1 MEKHIISTRRPFE
14 PRMTP
19 HTRQSPSL
27 ARATFDIRRSTF
39 YALLLMVLL
48 AACVPPADLPQPAPR
63 IIFPTDSRPTPTR
76 APSPLPGPTRTP
88 RPTPAAPPLTEYRAL
103 WVDGFSPG
111 LQTPEQITQLV
122 RDCQSISC
130 NVLVVQV
137 RIYANALHAKSSEP
151 RASNYPAGFDP
162 LTDVISK
169 AHSVSPPIEVYA
181 WMNAFPVWPSDLD
194 PPTDPRHILNTHG
207 LTASGADNWLS
218 LNEQGNT
225 NGIGLY
231 NLDPGNPDAAL
242 YVVNQAISVVKN
254 YAVDGVHLD
263 YIRYMGINWGYNP
276 TSVARFNARFNKT
289 GTPASDDAQWSQ
301 WRRDQVTGVVRRIWL
316 EATAANPRIK
326 VSAALIPWG
335 DGPANDA
342 EWQSASAYRTVF
354 QDWRAWLEEGILDIA
369 FPMNYFPDS
378 SLPANFDHWIEFEK
392 NHRYN
397 RHVVIGMGNYL
408 NSLEESLSQI
418 RRARGRS
425 TANQR
430 ADGISIY
437 VYNQTDKDRL
447 PFAQFVE
454 ATTLG
459 LTPGPAI
466 PVFAPQ
472 AYIPPMPWKSAPATG
487 HLMGTV
493 TSDGKPADGVTA
505 TLTGPAK
512 RTATTDGS
520 GFFGLVDLPPGA
532 YRVSTG
538 SITQTATIRAGV
550 VTTLTLSLGR

>member
-1 MEKHIISTRRPFE
+1 VRFDLRPSTFVV
-14 PRMTP
+14 
-19 HTRQSPSL
+19 
-27 ARATFDIRRSTF
+27 RRSSREAVIRHLTLC
-39 YALLLMVLL
+39 AILLL
-48 AACVPPADLPQPAPR
+48 AACAAPAVPPQPAPR
-63 IIFPTDSRPTPTR
+63 IIFPTDNRPTPTR
-76 APSPLPGPTRTP
+76 APSPLPAPTRTP
-88 RPTPAAPPLTEYRAL
+88 RPTPVAAPLTEYRAL
-103 WVDGFSPG
+103 WVDGFNPG
-111 LQTPEQITQLV
+111 LQTPEQISQLV

-130 NVLVVQV
+130 NVLLVQV
-137 RIYANALHAKSSEP
+137 RIHANALHAKSSEP
-151 RASNYPAGFDP
+151 RTGDLPAGFDP

-169 AHSVSPPIEVYA
+169 AHSISPPIEVYA
-181 WMNAFPVWPSDLD
+181 WMNTFPVWPTNLD

-207 LTASGADNWLS
+207 VNAAGADNWLS

-225 NGIGLY
+225 SGIGLY
-231 NLDPGNPDAAL
+231 NLDPGNPDAAS
-242 YVVNQAISVVKN
+242 YVVDQVVSVVKN

-263 YIRYMGINWGYNP
+263 FIRYMGINWGYNP

-289 GTPASDDAQWSQ
+289 GTPAPDDAQWSQ
-301 WRRDQVTGVVRRIWL
+301 WRRDQVTSVVRHIWL

-326 VSAALIPWG
+326 VSAALVPWG
-335 DGPANDA
+335 DGPTTDM
-342 EWQSASAYRTVF
+342 EWQSTSAYRSVF

-369 FPMNYFPDS
+369 FPMNYFTDS
-378 SLPANFDHWIEFEK
+378 SLSANYDNWIDFEK

-397 RHVVIGMGNYL
+397 RHVVIGMGSYL

-418 RRARGRS
+418 RRARSRS

-430 ADGISIY
+430 ADGVSIY

-459 LTPGPAI
+459 LAPGPEI
-466 PVFAPQ
+466 PVFAPP
-472 AYIPPMPWKSAPATG
+472 AYVPPMPWKSAPASG

-493 TSDGKPADGVTA
+493 TSGGKPADGMPI

-520 GFFGLVDLPPGA
+520 GFLGLVDMPPGT
-532 YRVSTG
+532 YRVAVN

-550 VTTLTLSLGR
+550 VTTLTLSLGH